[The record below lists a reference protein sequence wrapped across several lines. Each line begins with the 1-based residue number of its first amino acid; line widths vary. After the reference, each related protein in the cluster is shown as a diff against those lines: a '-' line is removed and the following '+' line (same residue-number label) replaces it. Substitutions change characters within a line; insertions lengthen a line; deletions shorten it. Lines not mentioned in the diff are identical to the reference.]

1 MVTTEVGEPDPVEER
16 RRRLG
21 DEHLTT
27 VRERCNARAAMDV
40 HAHVPLAGHRRRAG
54 VQPHSHSDRAGLE
67 GSLAGI
73 GRGDR
78 AGRGRERDEERV
90 ALGVDLDAVVG
101 FERGAQHA
109 PVLRERLGVGV
120 RTDRVE
126 QTRRRLDVGEEER
139 DRAAR

>member
-27 VRERCNARAAMDV
+27 VRERCNARAAVDV
-40 HAHVPLAGHRRRAG
+40 HSHVSLAGHRRRAG
-54 VQPHSHSDRAGLE
+54 MQPHPHPDRAALE
-67 GSLAGI
+67 GSLARI

-101 FERGAQHA
+101 FERSAQHA

-120 RTDRVE
+120 RTDRME